1 MTPLFIG
8 DTIISESVELVF
20 SFSSK
25 KMAAL
30 EELIAKALQEGKEKF
45 ERVNG
50 LKDTQELKD
59 VL

>member
-1 MTPLFIG
+1 MTP
-8 DTIISESVELVF
+8 IISETVELVF

-30 EELIAKALQEGKEKF
+30 EELIAQALQEGKGKF
-45 ERVNG
+45 VERVNG